1 MSSRQIR
8 WLERLG
14 ELVFDIVYLPGAEN
28 VTADALL
35 RYGFER
41 ETGVVGAV
49 AQYSTRDPTVVA
61 ALQQWLAVVAPH
73 VML

>member
-1 MSSRQIR
+1 MSTTSESPCIPAP
-8 WLERLG
+8 LLNHS
-14 ELVFDIVYLPGAEN
+14 VYLPGAEN